1 MKNNAL
7 KKVLGAFAFGCL
19 VFGFST
25 LVTPTN
31 GFSQT
36 KSGENESGEKFYDFS
51 GDDIDGELVRPD
63 GDFIDPA
70 NLVEHTSLIKIRTDF
85 IKEIIKSAED
95 L

>member
-1 MKNNAL
+1 MKNNGF

-19 VFGFST
+19 VVGFSAPG
-25 LVTPTN
+25 LA
-31 GFSQT
+31 QT
-36 KSGENESGEKFYDFS
+36 QTGENDSGEKFYDFS

-70 NLVEHTSLIKIRTDF
+70 NLVDHTSLIKIRTDF

>member
-1 MKNNAL
+1 MKNNAF

-19 VFGFST
+19 VFGFSS
-25 LVTPTN
+25 LVNPAE
-31 GFSQT
+31 GYSQT

-51 GDDIDGELVRPD
+51 GDDIDGELDRPD
-63 GDFIDPA
+63 HDFIDSA

-95 L
+95 I